1 MCSNH
6 EMKMYSI
13 CTVQVF
19 TNMQPLNVCLSYS
32 GTMKIIGNI
41 SEDHDIDVQM
51 WSDELVPKP
60 QEKVSIAGVYWQC
73 SIVTFSF
80 FNVMEGVSM

>member
-1 MCSNH
+1 MNV
-6 EMKMYSI
+6 I

-41 SEDHDIDVQM
+41 SSDHDIDVQM

-60 QEKVSIAGVYWQC
+60 PEEVSITGYIR
-73 SIVTFSF
+73 SIILSPSRC
-80 FNVMEGVSM
+80 VMLWRD

>member
-1 MCSNH
+1 MNV
-6 EMKMYSI
+6 I

-60 QEKVSIAGVYWQC
+60 PEEVSIAGFYC
-73 SIVTFSF
+73 EYNIVTFSVC
-80 FNVMEGVSM
+80 NVMEGLSV

>member
-1 MCSNH
+1 
-6 EMKMYSI
+6 
-13 CTVQVF
+13 
-19 TNMQPLNVCLSYS
+19 MQPLNVCLSYS

-60 QEKVSIAGVYWQC
+60 PKEVSIAGGLL
-73 SIVTFSF
+73 
-80 FNVMEGVSM
+80 GV

>member
-1 MCSNH
+1 MNV
-6 EMKMYSI
+6 I

-41 SEDHDIDVQM
+41 SADHDIDVQM

-60 QEKVSIAGVYWQC
+60 PEEVSITGVY
-73 SIVTFSF
+73 
-80 FNVMEGVSM
+80 

>member
-1 MCSNH
+1 
-6 EMKMYSI
+6 
-13 CTVQVF
+13 
-19 TNMQPLNVCLSYS
+19 MQPLNVCLSYS

-60 QEKVSIAGVYWQC
+60 PKEVSIAGARVYWEYNY
-73 SIVTFSF
+73 IVTFSVC
-80 FNVMEGVSM
+80 NVTEGLSM